1 MTVTV
6 SPATKQ
12 IARFVGMYDT
22 ASDIDAFERHYHDVH
37 APLAE
42 QYPGL
47 PHTRSHEPG
56 AVIGEPC

>member
-1 MTVTV
+1 
-6 SPATKQ
+6 
-12 IARFVGMYDT
+12 MYDT
-22 ASDIDAFERHYHDVH
+22 PSDIDAFERHYHDVH